1 MGTTALSTEAW
12 VSVGRI
18 FCRSKGFHLKKKI
31 NMIRLMVLAV
41 LVTMAVAGPY
51 YLYPGYSHPQVAI
64 APSLTYAY
72 VPGALGNV
80 GTYSVVNVVKRFVE
94 LVRIGFLC
102 FFLRMKGVQI
112 LRPTL

>member
-18 FCRSKGFHLKKKI
+18 FCRSKGFHLQKKI

-51 YLYPGYSHPQVAI
+51 YLYPGYSHPQVA
-64 APSLTYAY
+64 Y

-80 GTYSVVNVVKRFVE
+80 GTYSGLVNVVKRSPE
-94 LVRIGFLC
+94 EEGEAE
-102 FFLRMKGVQI
+102 
-112 LRPTL
+112 PEPESEPEPSD

>member
-1 MGTTALSTEAW
+1 MGLQRCPPKLGCQW
-12 VSVGRI
+12 VEF
-18 FCRSKGFHLKKKI
+18 FCRSKGFHLQKKI

-80 GTYSVVNVVKRFVE
+80 GTYSVVNVVKRSPE
-94 LVRIGFLC
+94 EEGEAE
-102 FFLRMKGVQI
+102 
-112 LRPTL
+112 PEPESEPEPSD